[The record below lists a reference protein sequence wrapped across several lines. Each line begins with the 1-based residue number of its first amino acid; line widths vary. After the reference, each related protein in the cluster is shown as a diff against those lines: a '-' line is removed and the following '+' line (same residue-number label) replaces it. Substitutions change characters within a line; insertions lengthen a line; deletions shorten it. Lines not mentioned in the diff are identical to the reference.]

1 MACQASSKTIS
12 LILQEST
19 RAQEPKPKSIPYLDK
34 CITGFSNDPCF
45 SYWRGDPIIRTNY
58 LYFKGCWLEYFNSP
72 TKNVALL
79 VYETGPW
86 PH

>member
-45 SYWRGDPIIRTNY
+45 SYWRGDPII
-58 LYFKGCWLEYFNSP
+58 W
-72 TKNVALL
+72 TKTSISKSVGWNILIAKQLQCL
-79 VYETGPW
+79 TKMLPC
-86 PH
+86 